1 MDLGNSW
8 IVNSTR
14 WRSESVNRGIM
25 RRTICLYIFRVSAAA
40 LTNEDFRKLLMT
52 PRSGVPSVAPPSTKS
67 SSHSSKS
74 VPSSIYSHRSS
85 RWAVY
90 TWCVNIYK
98 QMNLWY
104 LNLRVFNFFQ
114 LTCGKLFKRK
124 LRKCQSEKLTD
135 QQNFNATCSDEEV
148 KCDVTCKL
156 SPSHRIN

>member
-1 MDLGNSW
+1 MVWITDANTKLLEIPNNSQIFTTLFASIDLGNSW

-104 LNLRVFNFFQ
+104 LSFEGFQ
-114 LTCGKLFKRK
+114 LFSVNLWEAVQTK
-124 LRKCQSEKLTD
+124 T
-135 QQNFNATCSDEEV
+135 
-148 KCDVTCKL
+148 
-156 SPSHRIN
+156 